1 MLNLKLISVIV
12 AVIRKIIPTFA
23 RYFLIMIRAY
33 IKGTG
38 SYTPPKILKNDFFEA
53 VGSSDEWIFKN
64 LGIKERR
71 IAEGEVTSDLA
82 SKAAIK
88 ALKNAGIAA
97 TEVDLIVLATSTP
110 DRQAPSTACFVQEKI
125 GAPNAVAF
133 DISAVCSGGLYGLAI
148 GCQFIQTGM
157 YKNVLV
163 IGADIF
169 STITDWTRKDSV
181 FFGDGAGAILLS
193 ATEEDKGFF
202 DFKMHTD
209 GTGKMH
215 FNIPAG
221 GCEIPATAETIE
233 QGLQYFQMNG
243 KEVYETATRVL
254 PECINEILEANHLKS
269 EDVDWVIPH
278 QPSIRIL
285 QKVAAEVN
293 IPFEKVM
300 TNMEKYA
307 NTSGGTIPIVL
318 DETFKSGKIKEGNI
332 LLFAAVGSG
341 WTWGTALYKV

>member
-1 MLNLKLISVIV
+1 M
-12 AVIRKIIPTFA
+12 
-23 RYFLIMIRAY
+23 RAY
-33 IKGTG
+33 IKSTG
-38 SYTPPKILKNDFFEA
+38 NYTPPKVLKNDFFEA
-53 VGSSDEWIFKN
+53 VGSSDEWIYNN

-71 IAEGEVTSDLA
+71 IVDGEVTSDLA
-82 SKAAIK
+82 SKAALE
-88 ALKNAGIAA
+88 ALKTADVSAEDI
-97 TEVDLIVLATSTP
+97 DLIIVATSTP

-125 GAPNAVAF
+125 GANKSVAF

-148 GCQFIQTGM
+148 GCQFIETGM

-163 IGADIF
+163 IGADVF
-169 STITDWTRKDSV
+169 SSITDWTRKDSV

-193 ATEEDKGFF
+193 ATTEDKGFV
-202 DFKMHTD
+202 DFKLFSD

-221 GCEIPATAETIE
+221 GCEIPASEETIKN
-233 QGLQYFQMNG
+233 GLHYFQMNG
-243 KEVYETATRVL
+243 KEVFNTAVKVL
-254 PECINEILEANHLKS
+254 PMAINAVLDANNLKS
-269 EDVDWVIPH
+269 EDIDFVIPH

-285 QKVAAEVN
+285 KKVAEEVN

-300 TNMEKYA
+300 TNMDRYA

-318 DETFKSGKIKEGNI
+318 DETFKSGKVKPGQN

-341 WTWGTALYKV
+341 WTWGAALYKV

>member
-1 MLNLKLISVIV
+1 MK
-12 AVIRKIIPTFA
+12 
-23 RYFLIMIRAY
+23 RAY

-38 SYTPPKILKNDFFEA
+38 SYTPPKILKNDFFDA
-53 VGSSDEWIFKN
+53 VGSSDEWIFKK
-64 LGIKERR
+64 LGIRERR
-71 IAEGEVTSDLA
+71 IAVGEVTSDLA
-82 SKAAIK
+82 TKAALAALEKAAITP
-88 ALKNAGIAA
+88 NEI
-97 TEVDLIVLATSTP
+97 DLIIVATSTP

-125 GAPNAVAF
+125 GASHAVAF

-148 GCQFIQTGM
+148 GTQFIETGM

-163 IGADIF
+163 IGADTF

-181 FFGDGAGAILLS
+181 FFGDGAGAIILS
-193 ATEEDKGFF
+193 ATTEDKGFL
-202 DFKMHTD
+202 DFKLHAD

-221 GCEIPATAETIE
+221 GCEIPATEETVK
-233 QGLQYFQMNG
+233 QGLHFFQMNG
-243 KEVYETATRVL
+243 KEVYNTATKVL
-254 PECINEILEANHLKS
+254 PEVIREILEANHLKT

-285 QKVAAEVN
+285 QKVAEEVN

-300 TNMEKYA
+300 TNMDKYA

-318 DETFKSGKIKEGNI
+318 DETYRSGKIQPGNI

-341 WTWGTALYKV
+341 WTWGSALYKV

>member
-1 MLNLKLISVIV
+1 MKN
-12 AVIRKIIPTFA
+12 
-23 RYFLIMIRAY
+23 AY

-38 SYTPPKILKNDFFEA
+38 SYTPPKVLKNDFFEA

-71 IAEGEVTSDLA
+71 IVDGEVTSDLA
-82 SKAAIK
+82 AKAALK
-88 ALKNAGIAA
+88 ALED
-97 TEVDLIVLATSTP
+97 TDVQPRDVDLIIVATSTP

-148 GCQFIQTGM
+148 GSQFIRTEM

-163 IGADIF
+163 IGADVF
-169 STITDWTRKDSV
+169 SSITDWSRKDSV

-193 ATEEDKGFF
+193 GTDEDKGFGKF
-202 DFKMHTD
+202 ILHAD

-221 GCEIPATAETIE
+221 GCEIPASEETLKNG
-233 QGLQYFQMNG
+233 QHYFEMNG
-243 KEVYETATRVL
+243 KEVFNTATRVL
-254 PECINEILEANHLKS
+254 PEVINEVLNEEKITAD
-269 EDVDWVIPH
+269 DVDWVIPH

-285 QKVAAEVN
+285 QKVAEEVN

-300 TNMEKYA
+300 TNMDKYA

-318 DETFKSGKIKEGNI
+318 DETYRSGKIKPGDT

-341 WTWGTALYKV
+341 WTWGAALYKV

>member
-1 MLNLKLISVIV
+1 MK
-12 AVIRKIIPTFA
+12 
-23 RYFLIMIRAY
+23 RAY

-38 SYTPPKILKNDFFEA
+38 SYTPPKVLKNDFFDA

-64 LGIKERR
+64 LGIRERR

-82 SKAAIK
+82 SKAAF
-88 ALKNAGIAA
+88 NAIESANI
-97 TEVDLIVLATSTP
+97 TPEEVDLIIVATSTP

-125 GAPNAVAF
+125 NAKKAVAF

-148 GCQFIQTGM
+148 GSQFIQTGM

-163 IGADIF
+163 IGADTF
-169 STITDWTRKDSV
+169 SSITDWSRKDSV
-181 FFGDGAGAILLS
+181 FFGDGAGAIVLS

-202 DFKMHTD
+202 DFKLFAD
-209 GTGKMH
+209 GTGKYH

-221 GCEIPATAETIE
+221 GCEIPASEETIK
-233 QGLQYFQMNG
+233 QGLHFFQMNG
-243 KEVYETATRVL
+243 KEVFNTATKVL
-254 PECINEILEANHLKS
+254 PEAINEILNSNNLKA

-278 QPSIRIL
+278 RPSIRIL
-285 QKVAAEVN
+285 QKVAEEVQ

-300 TNMEKYA
+300 TNMDKYA

-318 DETFKSGKIKEGNI
+318 DETYRSGKIKQGDI

-341 WTWGTALYKV
+341 WTWGSALYKV

>member
-1 MLNLKLISVIV
+1 MK
-12 AVIRKIIPTFA
+12 
-23 RYFLIMIRAY
+23 RAY

-38 SYTPPKILKNDFFEA
+38 SYTPPKILKNEFFDA

-64 LGIKERR
+64 LGIRERR
-71 IAEGEVTSDLA
+71 IAVGEVTSDLA
-82 SKAAIK
+82 AKASLSALEK
-88 ALKNAGIAA
+88 AEISPC
-97 TEVDLIVLATSTP
+97 EIDLIIVATSTP

-125 GAPNAVAF
+125 GAPHAVAF

-148 GCQFIQTGM
+148 GTQFIETGM

-163 IGADIF
+163 IGADTF

-181 FFGDGAGAILLS
+181 FFGDGAGAVLLS
-193 ATEEDKGFF
+193 ATTEDKGFI
-202 DFKMHTD
+202 DFKLHAD
-209 GTGKMH
+209 GTGKLH

-221 GCEIPATAETIE
+221 GCEIPATEETIK
-233 QGLQYFQMNG
+233 QGLHFFQMNG
-243 KEVYETATRVL
+243 KEVYNTATKVL
-254 PECINEILEANHLKS
+254 PEVIHEILDANQLKS
-269 EDVDWVIPH
+269 ADIDWVIPH

-285 QKVAAEVN
+285 QKVAEEVN

-300 TNMEKYA
+300 TNMDKYA

-318 DETFKSGKIKEGNI
+318 DETYRSGKIQPGNI

-341 WTWGTALYKV
+341 WTWGSALYKV

>member
-1 MLNLKLISVIV
+1 MMK
-12 AVIRKIIPTFA
+12 
-23 RYFLIMIRAY
+23 RAF

-71 IAEGEVTSDLA
+71 IVDGEVTSDLA
-82 SKAAIK
+82 SKAALK
-88 ALKNAGIAA
+88 ALEMAGVSAND
-97 TEVDLIVLATSTP
+97 VHLIIVATSTP

-148 GCQFIQTGM
+148 GCQFIETGL

-163 IGADIF
+163 IGADTF
-169 STITDWTRKDSV
+169 STITDWSRKDSV

-202 DFKMHTD
+202 DFKLHAD
-209 GTGKMH
+209 GTGKFH

-221 GCEIPATAETIE
+221 GCEIPASEETIK
-233 QGLQYFQMNG
+233 QGLHYFQMNG
-243 KEVYETATRVL
+243 KEVFETATKVL
-254 PECINEILEANHLKS
+254 PECITEILEANHLESK
-269 EDVDWVIPH
+269 DVDWVIPH
-278 QPSIRIL
+278 QPSIKIL
-285 QKVAAEVN
+285 QKVAEKVN

-300 TNMEKYA
+300 TNMDKYA

-318 DETFKSGKIKEGNI
+318 DETIRSGKIKKGDTM
-332 LLFAAVGSG
+332 LFAAVGSG

>member
-1 MLNLKLISVIV
+1 M
-12 AVIRKIIPTFA
+12 A
-23 RYFLIMIRAY
+23 RAI

-38 SYTPPKILKNDFFEA
+38 SYTPPKVLKNDFFEA
-53 VGSSDEWIFKN
+53 VGSNDEWIYSH

-71 IAEGEVTSDLA
+71 IVDGEVTSDLA
-82 SKAAIK
+82 SKAGLK
-88 ALKNAGIAA
+88 ALENAGI
-97 TEVDLIVLATSTP
+97 TSKEVDLIIVATSTP

-125 GAPNAVAF
+125 DANHAVAF
-133 DISAVCSGGLYGLAI
+133 DISAVCSGGIYGLAI
-148 GCQFIQTGM
+148 GSQFIQTGM

-163 IGADIF
+163 IGADTF
-169 STITDWTRKDSV
+169 SSITDWSRKDSV

-193 ATEEDKGFF
+193 ATEEDKGFI
-202 DFKMHTD
+202 DFKLHAD

-221 GCEIPATAETIE
+221 GCEIPASEETIKNRIH
-233 QGLQYFQMNG
+233 YFQMNG
-243 KEVYETATRVL
+243 KEGYSTATKVL
-254 PECINEILEANHLKS
+254 PECINGILEANQMKS
-269 EDVDWVIPH
+269 DDIDWVIPH

-285 QKVAAEVN
+285 KEVAEKVN

-300 TNMEKYA
+300 TNMDKYA

-318 DETFKSGKIKEGNI
+318 DETYRSGKIKEGDT

-341 WTWGTALYKV
+341 WTWGTAIYKV

>member
-1 MLNLKLISVIV
+1 M
-12 AVIRKIIPTFA
+12 A
-23 RYFLIMIRAY
+23 RAI

-38 SYTPPKILKNDFFEA
+38 SYTPPKVLKNDFFEA
-53 VGSSDEWIFKN
+53 VGSNDEWIYSH

-71 IAEGEVTSDLA
+71 IVDGEVTSDLA
-82 SKAAIK
+82 SKAGLK
-88 ALKNAGIAA
+88 ALENAGI
-97 TEVDLIVLATSTP
+97 TSKEVDLIIVATSTP

-125 GAPNAVAF
+125 DANHAVAF
-133 DISAVCSGGLYGLAI
+133 DISAVCSGGIYGLAI
-148 GCQFIQTGM
+148 GSQFIQTGM

-163 IGADIF
+163 IGADTF
-169 STITDWTRKDSV
+169 SSITDWSRKDSV

-193 ATEEDKGFF
+193 ATEEDKGFI
-202 DFKMHTD
+202 DFKLHAD

-221 GCEIPATAETIE
+221 GCEIPASEETIKN
-233 QGLQYFQMNG
+233 GLHYFQMNG
-243 KEVYETATRVL
+243 KEGYSTATKVL
-254 PECINEILEANHLKS
+254 PECINEILEANQMKS
-269 EDVDWVIPH
+269 DDIDWVIPH

-285 QKVAAEVN
+285 KEVAEKVN

-300 TNMEKYA
+300 TNMDKYA

-318 DETFKSGKIKEGNI
+318 DETYRSGKIKEGDT

-341 WTWGTALYKV
+341 WTWGTAIYKV

>member
-1 MLNLKLISVIV
+1 MK
-12 AVIRKIIPTFA
+12 
-23 RYFLIMIRAY
+23 RAF

-38 SYTPPKILKNDFFEA
+38 SYAPPKVLKNEFFEA

-71 IAEGEVTSDLA
+71 IVDGEVTSDLA
-82 SKAAIK
+82 SKAALNAIK
-88 ALKNAGIAA
+88 SANI
-97 TEVDLIVLATSTP
+97 TPQEVDLIIVATSTP

-125 GAPNAVAF
+125 NAPNSVAF

-148 GCQFIQTGM
+148 GCQFIETGM
-157 YKNVLV
+157 YQNVLV
-163 IGADIF
+163 IGADTF
-169 STITDWTRKDSV
+169 SSITDWSRKDSV

-193 ATEEDKGFF
+193 ATEEDKGFI
-202 DFKMHTD
+202 DFKLHAD
-209 GTGKMH
+209 GTGKYH

-221 GCEIPATAETIE
+221 GCEMPASEETIKN
-233 QGLQYFQMNG
+233 GLHYFQMNG
-243 KEVYETATRVL
+243 KEVFETATKVL
-254 PECINEILEANHLKS
+254 PECISEILEANKLSS
-269 EDVDWVIPH
+269 EDIDFVIPH

-285 QKVAAEVN
+285 QKVAEEVN

-300 TNMEKYA
+300 TNMDRYA

-318 DETFKSGKIKEGNI
+318 DETLKSGKVKEGNL

-341 WTWGTALYKV
+341 WTWGSALYKV

>member
-1 MLNLKLISVIV
+1 M
-12 AVIRKIIPTFA
+12 A
-23 RYFLIMIRAY
+23 RAI

-38 SYTPPKILKNDFFEA
+38 SYTPPKVLKNDFFEA
-53 VGSSDEWIFKN
+53 VGSNDEWIYSH

-71 IAEGEVTSDLA
+71 IVDGEVTSDLA
-82 SKAAIK
+82 SKAGLK
-88 ALKNAGIAA
+88 ALENAGI
-97 TEVDLIVLATSTP
+97 TSKEVDLIIVATSTP

-125 GAPNAVAF
+125 DANHAVAF
-133 DISAVCSGGLYGLAI
+133 DISAVCSGGIYGLAI
-148 GCQFIQTGM
+148 GSQFIQTGM

-163 IGADIF
+163 IGADTF
-169 STITDWTRKDSV
+169 SSITDWSRKDSV

-193 ATEEDKGFF
+193 ATDEDKGFI
-202 DFKMHTD
+202 DFKLHAD

-221 GCEIPATAETIE
+221 GCEIPATEETIK
-233 QGLQYFQMNG
+233 QGLHYFQMNG
-243 KEVYETATRVL
+243 KEVYSTATKVL
-254 PECINEILEANHLKS
+254 PECINEILDANQMKS
-269 EDVDWVIPH
+269 DDIDWVIPH

-285 QKVAAEVN
+285 KEVAEKVN

-300 TNMEKYA
+300 TNMDKYA

-318 DETFKSGKIKEGNI
+318 DETYRSGKIKEGDT

-341 WTWGTALYKV
+341 WTWGTAIYKV

>member
-1 MLNLKLISVIV
+1 MK
-12 AVIRKIIPTFA
+12 
-23 RYFLIMIRAY
+23 RAY

-38 SYTPPKILKNDFFEA
+38 SYTPPKILKNEFFEA
-53 VGSSDEWIFKN
+53 VGSSDEWIYKN

-82 SKAAIK
+82 TKAALS
-88 ALKNAGIAA
+88 ALENAEISAGEI
-97 TEVDLIVLATSTP
+97 DLIIVATSTP

-125 GAPNAVAF
+125 GAPHAVAF
-133 DISAVCSGGLYGLAI
+133 DISAVCSGGIYGLAI
-148 GCQFIQTGM
+148 GSQFIETGM

-163 IGADIF
+163 IGADTF

-181 FFGDGAGAILLS
+181 FFGDGAGAVLLS
-193 ATEEDKGFF
+193 ATTEDKGFI
-202 DFKMHTD
+202 DFKLHAD
-209 GTGKMH
+209 GAGKLH

-221 GCEIPATAETIE
+221 GCEIPATEETIK
-233 QGLQYFQMNG
+233 QGLHFFQMNG
-243 KEVYETATRVL
+243 KEVFETATKVL
-254 PECINEILEANHLKS
+254 PEVINEILEANNLKS
-269 EDVDWVIPH
+269 EDIDWVIPH

-300 TNMEKYA
+300 TNMDKYA

-318 DETFKSGKIKEGNI
+318 DETYRSGKIQPGNM

-341 WTWGTALYKV
+341 WTWGSALYKV